1 VTLTE
6 ALTILQRQPADGKL
20 YEVWLA
26 CGHTPL
32 YLEKL
37 LAAEIQQCMPERRV
51 VVRTGLFGD
60 LAGTLESLRDGTE
73 AQAAAVAIEWPDLD
87 PRLGY
92 RQLGGWGPAQ
102 EADLSGTVR
111 GTCARI
117 QAAIEALGSL
127 PVAVSLPTLPPAL
140 AFHTAGW
147 QAGAWQWEVEG
158 ALADFA
164 RSLARLS
171 NVRISSRDRIDALS
185 RADRRDLKADLLT
198 GIPYPM
204 AHASAIAQVLAL
216 LVQPPA
222 PKKGLITDLDDTLWH
237 GIVGEVGPEAVTWDL
252 ASHQQIHGLYQ
263 QLLRALAESG
273 VLVAIASKNDPA
285 TVEQALK
292 RPDLILTPDKVF
304 PIEAHW
310 QAKSSS
316 VTRILETWNIS
327 ADAVVFVDDS
337 SLELAEVA
345 AAHPGI
351 TCLEFPRPASSSG
364 GASRA
369 RGAGPLSLKK
379 TAAGSQPASPA
390 VTNHYS
396 QALALF
402 EKLRDLFGKPHI
414 AEEDAYRLESIRQA
428 AEFQQITAERGS
440 APEELLASL
449 NAQVTLDLSLS
460 EDARVL
466 ELVNKTNQFNL
477 NGTRH
482 TDADWK
488 RNLQQPEAFLAAVSY
503 TDKFGPLGKIAVLQG
518 RVERDELHIDTWVM
532 SCRAFSR
539 RVEHQCLAALFEQFE
554 AQAAVLNF
562 IATKKNGPLREFLEQ
577 LLSEPPKDG
586 TVRIDR
592 AAFTNQCP
600 RLYHALQIANPALP
614 VRGGVS
620 AAGGSEEYAIS
631 NTSKHG

>member
-1 VTLTE
+1 MTLTE
-6 ALTILQRQPADGKL
+6 ALTILQRQPADGKPF
-20 YEVWLA
+20 EVWLA

-37 LAAEIQQCMPERRV
+37 LAAEIQQHAPERRV

-73 AQAAAVAIEWPDLD
+73 AQAVAVAVEWPDLD

-102 EADLSGTVR
+102 EADLASTVR
-111 GTCARI
+111 GTCSRI
-117 QAAIEALGSL
+117 QAAIQSLGSL

-147 QAGAWQWEVEG
+147 QAGAWQWELEG
-158 ALADFA
+158 ALTDFA
-164 RSLARLS
+164 RSLSKLS
-171 NVRISSRDRIDALS
+171 HVRIASRERMDALS
-185 RADRRDLKADLLT
+185 TAERRDLKADLFT

-237 GIVGEVGPEAVTWDL
+237 GIVGEVGADAVTWDL

-273 VLVAIASKNDPA
+273 VLVGIASKNDPA
-285 TVEQALK
+285 TVEQALQ

-304 PIEAHW
+304 PVEAHW

-327 ADAVVFVDDS
+327 ADTVVFVDDS
-337 SLELAEVA
+337 SMELAEVA

-351 TCLEFPRPASSSG
+351 TCLEFPRG
-364 GASRA
+364 
-369 RGAGPLSLKK
+369 
-379 TAAGSQPASPA
+379 
-390 VTNHYS
+390 NYN
-396 QALALF
+396 QALALL
-402 EKLRDLFGKPHI
+402 EKLRDLFGKHHI
-414 AEEDAYRLESIRQA
+414 AEEDAFRLQSIRQA
-428 AEFQQITAERGS
+428 AEFQEITAERGS
-440 APEELLASL
+440 APEELLAGL
-449 NAQVTLDLSLS
+449 NAQVTMDLALS
-460 EDARVL
+460 GDARVL

-477 NGTRH
+477 NGVRY

-488 RNLQQPEAFLAAVSY
+488 RSLEQPEAFLAAVSY

-518 RVERDELHIDTWVM
+518 RLDREELHIDTWVM

-539 RVEHQCLAALFEQFE
+539 RVEHQCLAALFEQFD
-554 AQAAVLNF
+554 ARTAILNF
-562 IATKKNGPLREFLEQ
+562 VSTKKNGPLREFLEQ
-577 LLSEPPKDG
+577 LIGTPPSDG
-586 TVRIDR
+586 AVRIDR
-592 AAFTNQCP
+592 ATFTDQCP
-600 RLYHALQIANPALP
+600 RLYHALQLANA
-614 VRGGVS
+614 
-620 AAGGSEEYAIS
+620 EYAVS
-631 NTSKHG
+631 NSARHG